1 MNRNMCSSDPKSI
14 KDLVFSIKLR
24 EFSPIRRE
32 EADCKASEVH
42 SKHNH
47 FILRAPESLPT
58 RPNTSAKSFYSE
70 FEEFDCFSINNIES
84 LREKVKEIEVK
95 INKNLNLMDE
105 KLVKNENLNK
115 VIESMEKKLGS
126 KRKSCCDSSNIIC
139 KCDTS
144 CTVW

>member
-1 MNRNMCSSDPKSI
+1 MCAADPKSI

-32 EADCKASEVH
+32 ETYSKVSKVH
-42 SKHNH
+42 SKNDQ
-47 FILRAPESLPT
+47 FIFKAPESLPT

-70 FEEFDCFSINNIES
+70 YEEFDCFSINNIES

-105 KLVKNENLNK
+105 NLMKNEKLEGIIK
-115 VIESMEKKLGS
+115 SMERKLGS
-126 KRKSCCDSSNIIC
+126 KKKSCCDDSNTNC
-139 KCDTS
+139 KCDGS
-144 CTVW
+144 CIVW